1 MVDPKTLLDKM
12 VQKSSIIVFI
22 GYPKSAKV
30 SV

>member
-1 MVDPKTLLDKM
+1 MIDPQNRLDTM
-12 VQKSSIIVFI
+12 VQKSMIIVFI